1 MFTVRHRPA
10 HGQPENVPVE
20 EVPRLLHSD
29 CSLYIDLDT
38 PGEEDL
44 DFLRKQLHLHSLTL
58 EDIVNQNQRPKLE
71 GYENYVYLAIHALV
85 RRDDWDIEPVEVD
98 LVLGKNWLLM
108 CHYGTV
114 PGLTDNDSF
123 GERLDMALTH
133 GADFLLYTIVDII
146 VDSYFPIIDAAEE
159 EIDTLEDRLLTNTS
173 LEDMNRLLQF
183 KRSAVHVRRA
193 VGPQRE
199 VFNQLARHDSLFV
212 RPDHVVYFRDVY
224 DHLIHISE
232 ELDGLRDILSGAME
246 VHLSVISNQLNITM
260 KRLTAWGTIFVIVTA
275 IAGIYGMNFEHMPE
289 LKWLYGYPFAL
300 GLMTTVS
307 VGLYLYFKNKD
318 YL

>member
-1 MFTVRHRPA
+1 VFTVRHRPA
-10 HGQPENVPVE
+10 HGEPENVPFE
-20 EVPRLLHSD
+20 EVPRLLQTD
-29 CSLYIDLDT
+29 CTLYIDLDT

-44 DFLRKQLHLHSLTL
+44 EFLRTQLHLHHLTL
-58 EDIVNQNQRPKLE
+58 EDIVNQNQRAKLE
-71 GYENYVYLAIHALV
+71 GYEHYVYLAIHALA
-85 RRDDWDIEPVEVD
+85 RKDDWDIEPVEVD

-108 CHYGTV
+108 CHYGAV
-114 PGLTDNDSF
+114 PGLTNNDSF
-123 GERLDMALTH
+123 GERMDMALTQ
-133 GADFLLYTIVDII
+133 GADFLLYTIVDMI

-159 EIDTLEDRLLTNTS
+159 EIDNLEDRLLTNTS
-173 LEDMNRLLQF
+173 LEDMNRLLDF

-199 VFNQLARHDSLFV
+199 VFNQLARHDSQFV
-212 RPDHVVYFRDVY
+212 RPEHVVYFRDVY

-246 VHLSVISNQLNITM
+246 VHLSVISNQLNVTM

-300 GLMTTVS
+300 GLMVTVS
-307 VGLYLYFKNKD
+307 AGLYLYFKKKD
-318 YL
+318 FL